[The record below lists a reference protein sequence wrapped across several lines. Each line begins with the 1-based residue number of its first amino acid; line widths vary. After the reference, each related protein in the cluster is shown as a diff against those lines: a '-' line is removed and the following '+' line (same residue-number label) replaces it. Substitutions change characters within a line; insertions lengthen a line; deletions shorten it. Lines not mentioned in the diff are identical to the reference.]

1 MLTSAQIFASKIFF
15 LTWFKLSS
23 ETKLKKCVFKLS
35 SFYSFIKSESLNHV
49 RQDLIFSHF
58 SWALHGVLAPKTNFF
73 FHLSQF
79 PLALTATN
87 SQYGHNTQRMKILL
101 LLKCI
106 GASDW
111 SRDWWTTNQNDCLI
125 SSYDVLSVSWE
136 LRKHKVHC
144 TLSHYP
150 TCTWILTI
158 KMISKLHVSPKFGR
172 SWIKQLCWGKECK
185 AKIKR

>member
-1 MLTSAQIFASKIFF
+1 MLTSTQIFASKIFF

-136 LRKHKVHC
+136 N
-144 TLSHYP
+144 
-150 TCTWILTI
+150 I
-158 KMISKLHVSPKFGR
+158 KFTAIIPLPHLHLNFNYKNDF
-172 SWIKQLCWGKECK
+172 
-185 AKIKR
+185 

>member
-1 MLTSAQIFASKIFF
+1 MLTSIGIFDPKNFF

-73 FHLSQF
+73 FTCHNFLWPRQ
-79 PLALTATN
+79 PQTANTATLCN
-87 SQYGHNTQRMKILL
+87 KRKLR
-101 LLKCI
+101 CI

-125 SSYDVLSVSWE
+125 SSYNVFVSQ
-136 LRKHKVHC
+136 LRAEK
-144 TLSHYP
+144 T
-150 TCTWILTI
+150 
-158 KMISKLHVSPKFGR
+158 
-172 SWIKQLCWGKECK
+172 
-185 AKIKR
+185 

>member
-1 MLTSAQIFASKIFF
+1 MLTSTQIFASKIFF

-35 SFYSFIKSESLNHV
+35 SFYFFIKSESLNHV

-73 FHLSQF
+73 FTCHKHTNMT
-79 PLALTATN
+79 TATN
-87 SQYGHNTQRMKILL
+87 SQYGRIMQQTKILL
-101 LLKCI
+101 LLRCI

-125 SSYDVLSVSWE
+125 SSYDILSVSWE

-144 TLSHYP
+144 TLFHYP
-150 TCTWILTI
+150 TCTWNLTI
-158 KMISKLHVSPKFGR
+158 KNDF
-172 SWIKQLCWGKECK
+172 
-185 AKIKR
+185 

>member
-1 MLTSAQIFASKIFF
+1 M
-15 LTWFKLSS
+15 
-23 ETKLKKCVFKLS
+23 
-35 SFYSFIKSESLNHV
+35 
-49 RQDLIFSHF
+49 
-58 SWALHGVLAPKTNFF
+58 
-73 FHLSQF
+73 SQF

-87 SQYGHNTQRMKILL
+87 SQYGHNTQQTKILL

-125 SSYDVLSVSWE
+125 LSYDVLSVSWE

-158 KMISKLHVSPKFGR
+158 KMISKLPVSPKFGR
-172 SWIKQLCWGKECK
+172 SWIKQLRWGKEWVVLSFVYLLSYVTQNWQQVWLFLKQNTYFSGCL
-185 AKIKR
+185 A